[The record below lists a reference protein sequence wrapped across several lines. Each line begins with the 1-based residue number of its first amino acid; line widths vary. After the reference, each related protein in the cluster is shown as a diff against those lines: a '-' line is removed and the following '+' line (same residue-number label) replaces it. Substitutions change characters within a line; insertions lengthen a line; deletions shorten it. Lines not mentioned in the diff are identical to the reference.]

1 MKYPYEEAAMRG
13 EEMPDGLVLPQQL
26 HFQALRLLYKNLH
39 SGVIDRK
46 TAVTEKKKM
55 DHPLDVEMN
64 RKKYEDIMYR
74 FHSTLKKNI
83 EGAANEYAKNR
94 TPENADKMYEVIYG
108 MKLTNLAEVEN
119 GTHS

>member
-46 TAVTEKKKM
+46 TAVTEKRKL

-64 RKKYEDIMYR
+64 RKKWEEIMYR
-74 FHSTLKKNI
+74 FHSDLMKNV
-83 EGAANEYAKNR
+83 EGAANAYAKNR
-94 TPENADKMYEVIYG
+94 TIENADKMYEVIYG
-108 MKLTNLAEVEN
+108 MILPKVKGDQNV
-119 GTHS
+119 